1 MTAARGATERE
12 ALEAALRAEV
22 REAREVAR
30 MRCTKAEM
38 EQAAAARALATREQ
52 QESER
57 RVQALPSYHHLA
69 ITP

>member
-1 MTAARGATERE
+1 M
-12 ALEAALRAEV
+12 

-52 QESER
+52 QEAER
-57 RVQALPSYHHLA
+57 RAQAFPSYHPLA
-69 ITP
+69 AG